1 MNTNRIVITRF
12 APSPTGNLHIGG
24 ARTALFNW
32 LFAKNQ
38 KGKFLLRIEDTDT
51 QRSKNEFYEQIISTL
66 KWLEINWDEE
76 PYIQSN
82 NIKSHVNIA
91 NILLKNGHAYKCY
104 CTEKELEDEKKLYL
118 EKKIPYT
125 YSKKCRNILE
135 NIDNKSFVVRFKS
148 KIEGKTVLKDL
159 VQGNIEINNNTIE
172 DFVILRKDNKPTYNL
187 SAAVDDY
194 QMKITHV
201 IRGDDHKIN
210 AFKQVQIFER
220 MNWKMPEYA
229 HIPLIHS
236 KEGKK
241 LSKRDDASTV
251 EDYKKIGILPEA
263 LRNYLLRLG
272 WSYKDK
278 EIFTEEES
286 IKFFNLKNIGK
297 SPSKLDF
304 DRIKSINEFYIKSTR
319 DDILIEKLINYSKLY
334 KKEIPKQFY
343 DTIKINLSF
352 LKNKSKSLE
361 DIYNN
366 SKYIFSYELKDDEI
380 KKIDKSKFTIIKN
393 IYFLIKREKKIDKDY
408 LKNIF
413 DKIIETEKIN
423 FKDIG
428 QPLRII
434 LTGSEYGPAIYDI
447 ANSLSFDEFIN
458 RLELFFSKI
467 DKNIKNW

>member
-1 MNTNRIVITRF
+1 MNNIQRVITRF

-32 LFAKNQ
+32 LFSKNQ
-38 KGKFLLRIEDTDT
+38 KGKFLLRIEDTDV
-51 QRSKNEFYEQIISTL
+51 QRSKDEYYEQIISTL

-76 PYIQSN
+76 PYIQSK
-82 NIKSHVNIA
+82 NIESHINIA
-91 NILLKNGHAYKCY
+91 NALLKNGHAYKCY
-104 CTEKELEDEKKLYL
+104 CTEKELEEEKKTYL
-118 EKKIPYT
+118 ERKIPYT
-125 YSKKCRNILE
+125 YSKKCRNILDE
-135 NIDNKSFVVRFKS
+135 NNNKSFVIRFKS
-148 KIEGKTVLKDL
+148 KIEGKTILKDL
-159 VQGNIEINNNTIE
+159 VQGNIEINNSTIE

-194 QMKITHV
+194 QMQISHV

-210 AFKQVQIFER
+210 AFKQIQIFES
-220 MNWKMPEYA
+220 MNWKIPEYA

-236 KEGKK
+236 MEGKK

-278 EIFTEEES
+278 EIFSAQES
-286 IKFFNLKNIGK
+286 IELFSLKNIGK

-304 DRIKSINEFYIKSTR
+304 ERIKSINEYYIKSAKEE
-319 DDILIEKLINYSKLY
+319 ILLEKLIHYSELY
-334 KKEIPKQFY
+334 KEKIPKQFHE
-343 DTIKINLSF
+343 TIKINLSF

-366 SKYIFSYELKDDEI
+366 SKYIFSYELNESEI
-380 KKIDKSKFTIIKN
+380 KKIDKSKLTIIKN
-393 IYFLIKREKKIDKDY
+393 IHSLIKKNKDISKDY
-408 LKNIF
+408 LKSIF

-423 FKDIG
+423 FKDLG

-447 ANSLSFDEFIN
+447 ANSLGLDEFLK
-458 RLELFFSKI
+458 RLELFFSKM
-467 DKNIKNW
+467 DKNIKN

>member
-1 MNTNRIVITRF
+1 MNNIQRVITRF

-32 LFAKNQ
+32 LFSKNQ
-38 KGKFLLRIEDTDT
+38 KGKFLLRIEDTDIL
-51 QRSKNEFYEQIISTL
+51 RSKDEYYEQIISTL

-76 PYIQSN
+76 PYIQSK
-82 NIKSHVNIA
+82 NIESHINVA
-91 NILLKNGHAYKCY
+91 NILLKNGYAYKCY
-104 CTEKELEDEKKLYL
+104 CTEKELEEEKKLCL
-118 EKKIPYT
+118 AKKIPYT
-125 YSKKCRNILE
+125 YSRKCRNILE
-135 NIDNKSFVVRFKS
+135 EDNKKSFVVRFKS
-148 KIEGKTVLKDL
+148 KTEGKTVLRDL
-159 VQGNIEINNNTIE
+159 VQGDVEINNNTIE

-194 QMKITHV
+194 QMKISHV

-210 AFKQVQIFER
+210 AFKQIQIFES
-220 MNWKMPEYA
+220 MKWKIPDYA

-236 KEGKK
+236 IEGKK

-278 EIFTEEES
+278 EIFSVKES
-286 IKFFNLKNIGK
+286 IELFNLKNIGK

-304 DRIKSINEFYIKSTR
+304 ERIKSMNEYYIKSTK
-319 DDILIEKLINYSKLY
+319 DEILLEKLIHYSELY
-334 KKEIPKQFY
+334 KEKIPKQFHE
-343 DTIKINLSF
+343 TIKINLSF

-366 SKYIFSYELKDDEI
+366 SKYIFSYELNENQI
-380 KKIDKSKFTIIKN
+380 QKIDKSKLTIIKD
-393 IYFLIKREKKIDKDY
+393 IYSLIKKDKNLSKDY
-408 LKNIF
+408 LKSIF

-423 FKDIG
+423 FKDLG

-447 ANSLSFDEFIN
+447 ANSLGLDEFLK
-458 RLELFFSKI
+458 RLELFFSKM
-467 DKNIKNW
+467 DKNIKN

>member
-1 MNTNRIVITRF
+1 MNNIQKVITRF

-32 LFAKNQ
+32 LFSKNQ
-38 KGKFLLRIEDTDT
+38 KGKFLLRIEDTDV
-51 QRSKNEFYEQIISTL
+51 QRSKDEYYEQIISTL

-76 PYIQSN
+76 PYIQSK
-82 NIKSHVNIA
+82 NIESHINIA
-91 NILLKNGHAYKCY
+91 NTLLKNGYAYKCY
-104 CTEKELEDEKKLYL
+104 CTEKELEEEKKTYL

-135 NIDNKSFVVRFKS
+135 ENNNKSFVVRFKS
-148 KIEGKTVLKDL
+148 KVEGKTILKDL
-159 VQGNIEINNNTIE
+159 VQGNIEINNSTIE

-194 QMKITHV
+194 QMQISHV

-210 AFKQVQIFER
+210 AFKQIQIFES
-220 MNWKMPEYA
+220 MNWKIPEYA

-236 KEGKK
+236 MEGKK

-278 EIFTEEES
+278 EIFSAQES
-286 IKFFNLKNIGK
+286 IELFSLKNIGK

-304 DRIKSINEFYIKSTR
+304 ERIKSINEYYIKSTK
-319 DDILIEKLINYSKLY
+319 DEILLEKLIHYSELY
-334 KKEIPKQFY
+334 KEKIPKQFHE
-343 DTIKINLSF
+343 TIKINLSF

-366 SKYIFSYELKDDEI
+366 SKYIFSYKLNESEI
-380 KKIDKSKFTIIKN
+380 QKIDKSKLTIIKN
-393 IYFLIKREKKIDKDY
+393 IHSLIKKNKDISKDY
-408 LKNIF
+408 LKSIF

-423 FKDIG
+423 FKDLG

-447 ANSLSFDEFIN
+447 ANSLGLDEFLK
-458 RLELFFSKI
+458 RLELFFSKM
-467 DKNIKNW
+467 DKNIKN

>member
-1 MNTNRIVITRF
+1 MNTNQVVITRF

-393 IYFLIKREKKIDKDY
+393 IYFLIKKEKKIDKDY

-467 DKNIKNW
+467 DKNIKN